1 MKYLSRKGE
10 GFKKTS
16 TTKGSL
22 GFFPY
27 QAATKQKNLNGFI
40 ACSEIEMTPR
50 FPENVLAIL
59 APQSFWKELDVKSIN
74 QELLTHGKRPLS
86 GLYLTQPQEG
96 HTNCGV
102 CLIKDNKAVCGSIN
116 DYPSK
121 AYKFR
126 AVGWLD
132 NDKIISMSDK
142 PFTSSQIL
150 ELY

>member
-10 GFKKTS
+10 GFEKTS
-16 TTKGSL
+16 SVKGVL

-50 FPENVLAIL
+50 FSENTLAIL

-74 QELLTHGKRPLS
+74 KELLSQGKKPLN
-86 GLYLTQPQEG
+86 GLYLTQPPKGQ
-96 HTNCGV
+96 TNCGV
-102 CLIKDNKAVCGSIN
+102 CLIKDDKAVCGSID
-116 DYPSK
+116 DYPRQ

-126 AVGWLD
+126 AIGWLD
-132 NDKIISMSDK
+132 DNKIISMSDK
-142 PFTSSQIL
+142 PFTSAQIL